1 VSVAESARF
10 DIAAP
15 TDAHP
20 TDVDIAIDAFQA
32 SDPPDNR
39 ALADFIG
46 QHAARLTSPQ
56 RQALQRL
63 VTWPV
68 RGPERSGG
76 DLGMTALLHFA
87 DSEEVAAMWSR
98 WIRGGAFDGT
108 PCSPAELAAY
118 LVEAQRRHAAGL
130 ERLAEALRTHVRT
143 ALRSIDIGRINTAL
157 THVEV
162 CARAGVPIAVVLVR
176 EAHAATESAAW
187 KAWLEREPAVA
198 SRIRDE
204 VDAVA
209 DAAARRIASGTCG
222 AG

>member
-15 TDAHP
+15 PDAHP

-32 SDPPDNR
+32 SDLPGNR

-118 LVEAQRRHAAGL
+118 LVEAQRRHAVAYRASTFNL
-130 ERLAEALRTHVRT
+130 IAFDWLLACVAPQARTGHGGQPLQRRSDGDVHART
-143 ALRSIDIGRINTAL
+143 M
-157 THVEV
+157 H
-162 CARAGVPIAVVLVR
+162 P
-176 EAHAATESAAW
+176 
-187 KAWLEREPAVA
+187 
-198 SRIRDE
+198 
-204 VDAVA
+204 
-209 DAAARRIASGTCG
+209 
-222 AG
+222 